1 MPGVPLPRLLSAK
14 EEEELTWARFF
25 VAEAAER
32 AKRTERQKDDDEDM
46 FCEEV
51 VDLSR
56 QIVKRLE
63 AKQLKL
69 LEKKEKK
76 EKKEKEMEKNI
87 YLQAA
92 SSEEEEE
99 AAWNARKPA

>member
-76 EKKEKEMEKNI
+76 EKEMEKNI

-99 AAWNARKPA
+99 EAAWNARKPA